1 MSGAGGGRPQDASPP
16 TGGSTPAPP
25 DAPTAMNNATG
36 KRLLALI
43 RDGDF
48 AHPGEVAANEL
59 LFAGVRPD
67 PRRRILDAGC
77 GGGGTASWVQGRGLG
92 AVTGIEIDAATARL
106 ARERHPEV
114 TIVEG
119 DLQRA
124 AKVLDGP
131 FDLVYSMTAI
141 YAVPDQAAAFSE
153 LSALAAPSAELR
165 LLEYA
170 DPAGRFT
177 ATTSGN
183 PSWGWWRPLAPR
195 DLPELL
201 TVAGW
206 TSPRVRD
213 LHQEFVELVRRPL
226 LPHPPEAR
234 RNRSL
239 LRPGLVRLRCER
251 VRGDPRTGARARAGR
266 SPRHSQRIPLSRRI
280 LGSLPRVTL
289 RRLSGVTPPAGQG
302 SPATQ

>member
-1 MSGAGGGRPQDASPP
+1 MSEAGGGRPQDASPP
-16 TGGSTPAPP
+16 TGGSTPAPG

-92 AVTGIEIDAATARL
+92 AVTGIEIDADTARL

-114 TIVEG
+114 TVVEG

-124 AKVLDGP
+124 AEVLDGP

-141 YAVPDQAAAFSE
+141 YAVPGQAAAFSE
-153 LSALAAPSAELR
+153 LSALAAPGAELR

-170 DPAGRFT
+170 DPERRF
-177 ATTSGN
+177 AETTSGN

-201 TVAGW
+201 TAAGW

-213 LHQEFVELVRRPL
+213 LHQEFVNWYGDLCSRIHRKRDEIVRCFGQGWYDFVASEYAGIL
-226 LPHPPEAR
+226 
-234 RNRSL
+234 
-239 LRPGLVRLRCER
+239 GLVQER
-251 VRGDPRTGARARAGR
+251 ALGGVLVTASA
-266 SPRHSQRIPLSRRI
+266 SR
-280 LGSLPRVTL
+280 
-289 RRLSGVTPPAGQG
+289 
-302 SPATQ
+302 

>member
-1 MSGAGGGRPQDASPP
+1 MSALGGERQATSPP
-16 TGGSTPAPP
+16 TGGSTPTPP

-59 LFAGVRPD
+59 LFSGVRPD
-67 PRRRILDAGC
+67 PSRRILDAGC
-77 GGGGTASWVQGRGLG
+77 GSGGTASWVQSRGLG
-92 AVTGIEIDAATARL
+92 AVIGIEIDAATALL

-124 AKVLDGP
+124 AEILDGP
-131 FDLVYSMTAI
+131 FDLVYSLTAV
-141 YAVPDQAAAFSE
+141 YAAPDQAAVFRE
-153 LSALAAPSAELR
+153 LGALAAPGAELR

-170 DPAGRFT
+170 DPEGRF
-177 ATTSGN
+177 AETTSGS

-201 TVAGW
+201 TAAGW
-206 TSPRVRD
+206 TTLRVRD
-213 LHQEFVELVRRPL
+213 LHQEFVNWYRDLCSRIDRKRDEIVRDFGRGWYDFVASEYAGIL
-226 LPHPPEAR
+226 
-234 RNRSL
+234 
-239 LRPGLVRLRCER
+239 GLVRER
-251 VRGDPRTGARARAGR
+251 A
-266 SPRHSQRIPLSRRI
+266 
-280 LGSLPRVTL
+280 LGGVLVTASA
-289 RRLSGVTPPAGQG
+289 SG
-302 SPATQ
+302 